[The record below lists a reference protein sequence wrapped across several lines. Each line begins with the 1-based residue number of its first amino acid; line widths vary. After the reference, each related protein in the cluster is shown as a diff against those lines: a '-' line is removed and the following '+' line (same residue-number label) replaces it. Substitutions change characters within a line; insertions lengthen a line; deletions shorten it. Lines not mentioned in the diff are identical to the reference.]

1 MPKKGI
7 FEKFLNSF
15 LCFFSYPISN
25 QFPIFSHSS
34 LLAAAPLGPFS
45 GPRKAGGE
53 ARSCLFSW
61 CQPCS
66 QAGDRMSNLHIISS
80 SQLPGFLKSIFTLGR
95 QAGDS
100 CLSFHWEFKQFFFL
114 GVAGIESL
122 TTSGKQYEQTHILRR
137 QTRSFTWSVNTKDG
151 SHAIKTL
158 Y

>member
-15 LCFFSYPISN
+15 FCFSSYPISN

-45 GPRKAGGE
+45 GPRKAGRE
-53 ARSCLFSW
+53 AHSCLFSW

-95 QAGDS
+95 QASDS
-100 CLSFHWEFKQFFFL
+100 CLSFHWKFKQLFFL
-114 GVAGIESL
+114 EGWRGLSPLQKVANNINRRTFSDAKGEASPGV
-122 TTSGKQYEQTHILRR
+122 
-137 QTRSFTWSVNTKDG
+137 
-151 SHAIKTL
+151 
-158 Y
+158 